1 MARCLR
7 RSARL
12 GYHNVVVK
20 IDAAIVCVLFVGL
33 SLCQP
38 LAAHPHSVRPGGLA
52 RRCRGCAV
60 VSARRRP
67 GHAVAQFVLGPTYAD
82 GVGVPQDWVA
92 AYMWLSLA
100 VARASA
106 AGGDDHDTYV
116 EVRDAVA
123 EQMTSEQVA
132 EAERRAS
139 EWKPADER

>member
-1 MARCLR
+1 MVSPRGRPRARPG
-7 RSARL
+7 A
-12 GYHNVVVK
+12 
-20 IDAAIVCVLFVGL
+20 
-33 SLCQP
+33 
-38 LAAHPHSVRPGGLA
+38 VRP
-52 RRCRGCAV
+52 R
-60 VSARRRP
+60 
-67 GHAVAQFVLGPTYAD
+67 TYAD